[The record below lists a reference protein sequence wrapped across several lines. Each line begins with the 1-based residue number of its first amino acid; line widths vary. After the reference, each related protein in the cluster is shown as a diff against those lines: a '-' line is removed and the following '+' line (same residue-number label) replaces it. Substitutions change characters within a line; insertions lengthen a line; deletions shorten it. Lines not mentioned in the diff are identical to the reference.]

1 MNSPTRNPIRRPI
14 NGFGLPDDGQKIYEI
29 HHTTQDGT
37 RVRTEIAARSEITAI
52 LRWRLAYKH
61 DTFISCEVTL

>member
-1 MNSPTRNPIRRPI
+1 MRR
-14 NGFGLPDDGQKIYEI
+14 FGDGQKIYVVR
-29 HHTTQDGT
+29 HTTKDGT
-37 RVRTEIAARSEITAI
+37 RVHTETAALSETTAI

>member
-1 MNSPTRNPIRRPI
+1 MPMFKAVAMRR
-14 NGFGLPDDGQKIYEI
+14 FGDGQKIYVI
-29 HHTTQDGT
+29 RHTTRDGT
-37 RVRTEIAARSEITAI
+37 RVHTEIAARSETTAI